1 MNDLLI
7 IFLVFIPIESTI
19 GYFLIKRGIVDGF
32 IHKKIPKFGRVH
44 VIDKDFPELELKDDD
59 FIYGEKAKGQGGGY
73 IIVGILLLFIPSIIM
88 INEITK
94 ELSKLQLTSLLLFIV
109 SLSFIAFL
117 VSGTIVAKNAI
128 INGFIKQKHKG
139 VQDEYLYGKHAKIVG
154 ALGIVLSLFLLVP
167 AYILGSY
174 LLKYFLG

>member
-1 MNDLLI
+1 MNDFLI
-7 IFLVFIPIESTI
+7 TLFFIPFGSV
-19 GYFLIKRGIVDGF
+19 GAYFIAKRGIVDGF
-32 IHKKIPKFGRVH
+32 IHKKLPKH
-44 VIDKDFPELELKDDD
+44 VAHIIDKRFPKLESKPED
-59 FIYGEKAKGQGGGY
+59 FIYGEKAKGDGLIY
-73 IIVGILLLFIPSIIM
+73 IIAGVWGFTMMAIL

-94 ELSKLQLTSLLLFIV
+94 ELSKLQLTPLLLFIV

-174 LLKYFLG
+174 LFSYFLP

>member
-1 MNDLLI
+1 MNDFLI
-7 IFLVFIPIESTI
+7 TLFFIVLGSVG
-19 GYFLIKRGIVDGF
+19 GYFIAKRGIVDGF
-32 IHKKIPKFGRVH
+32 IHKKIPKYGLAH
-44 VIDKDFPELELKDDD
+44 HKPED
-59 FIYGEKAKGQGGGY
+59 FIYGEKAKGQGGSY
-73 IIVGILLLFIPSIIM
+73 IIAGLASCIMPIIM

-94 ELSKLQLTSLLLFIV
+94 ELSKLQLTPLLLFIV

-174 LLKYFLG
+174 LFSYFLP

>member
-1 MNDLLI
+1 MIDFLI
-7 IFLVFIPIESTI
+7 TLFFIPFGSIFT
-19 GYFLIKRGIVDGF
+19 YFLIKRGIVDGF
-32 IHKKIPKFGRVH
+32 IHKKIPKGLGQ
-44 VIDKDFPELELKDDD
+44 KEPED

-73 IIVGILLLFIPSIIM
+73 IITSLGGYFMSAVM
-88 INEITK
+88 ITEITK
-94 ELSKLQLTSLLLFIV
+94 ELSKLQVTPLLLFIV

-167 AYILGSY
+167 AYILGSC
-174 LLKYFLG
+174 LFSYFLP